1 MEAMQNIVIY
11 FLKGGFV
18 MWPLLICSII
28 VTTIGL
34 ERYFYY
40 RNADSGSKFAGEI
53 CNLFAQ
59 GKRAEAVALARNTQG
74 ECARIIV
81 ESAELPEDVACPG
94 PFMEAQAGIVIAKL
108 RSKLHYLSVIVTM
121 SPLLGLLGTIVGMID
136 SFSIFGLEEGQP
148 LAITDGIGEALIATA
163 TGLCVAI
170 LALSLH
176 SYFAHR
182 LDTAITDLEQTFSA
196 IIDSDRKVKKR
207 ETA

>member
-40 RNADSGSKFAGEI
+40 RNADSCSKFAGEI
-53 CNLFAQ
+53 CNLFAK

-81 ESAELPEDVACPG
+81 ESVELPEDVDCPG

-163 TGLCVAI
+163 TGLSQYYLLIFKAIAVAVAI
-170 LALSLH
+170 
-176 SYFAHR
+176 
-182 LDTAITDLEQTFSA
+182 TG
-196 IIDSDRKVKKR
+196 IIY
-207 ETA
+207 